1 MPKLPMTLVPADID
15 SEIDDLGELG
25 LAEISR
31 TTRQWRAVKNA
42 AWELWRNRLAS
53 VGAAMVV
60 ILFMV
65 AILAPMLAT
74 HNPVRQNYREM
85 LQTPSTTHY
94 FGTDKF
100 GRDIWSRTVWGCQR
114 LVTIAVVAVIMGV
127 LLGVPLGA
135 ISGYYGGKLD
145 AVLMRLVDAWL
156 AFPGILFYLLAATFI
171 RAYELSLF
179 WNTVG
184 LIIALGIARTPS
196 IARLVRGAVM
206 SEREKEYVE
215 ASHATGES
223 NLYIA
228 FRQILP
234 NCMSP
239 VIIQA
244 TVALGVELLIIA
256 SLSFLGLGAPPPT
269 PDWGADLNLARE
281 HMVTRPYLAIFP
293 GLAISFA
300 VLAFNLFGDGLRDIL
315 DPRTA
320 DR

>member
-1 MPKLPMTLVPADID
+1 MARASVASIPEGFDIEPA
-15 SEIDDLGELG
+15 G
-25 LAEISR
+25 LAQRSR
-31 TTRQWRAVKNA
+31 TTQLWRAVKNA

-53 VGAAMVV
+53 AGALMVFT
-60 ILFMV
+60 LFLV
-65 AILAPMLAT
+65 SILAPVLAT
-74 HNPVRQNYREM
+74 HDPVKQNYREM
-85 LQTPSTTHY
+85 LQGPSAAHY

-114 LVTIAVVAVIMGV
+114 LVTIAVLAVLMGI
-127 LLGVPLGA
+127 LAGVPLGT
-135 ISGYYGGKLD
+135 ISGYYGGRLD
-145 AVLMRLVDAWL
+145 AVLMRVVDAWL

-184 LIIALGIARTPS
+184 LIMALGVARTPS
-196 IARLVRGAVM
+196 IARLVRGSVLA
-206 SEREKEYVE
+206 EREKEYIE
-215 ASHATGES
+215 ASHIVGES

-234 NCMSP
+234 NCLSP
-239 VIIQA
+239 LIIDA

-300 VLAFNLFGDGLRDIL
+300 VLGFNLFGDGLRDIL
-315 DPRTA
+315 DPRIA

>member
-1 MPKLPMTLVPADID
+1 MARASVASIPEGFDLEPA
-15 SEIDDLGELG
+15 G
-25 LAEISR
+25 LARRSR
-31 TTRQWRAVKNA
+31 TTQFWRAVKNA

-53 VGAAMVV
+53 AGALMVV
-60 ILFMV
+60 ILFLV
-65 AILAPMLAT
+65 SILAPVLAT
-74 HNPVRQNYREM
+74 HDPVKQNYREM
-85 LQTPSTTHY
+85 LQGPSAAHY

-114 LVTIAVVAVIMGV
+114 LVTIAVLAVLMGILV
-127 LLGVPLGA
+127 GVPLGT
-135 ISGYYGGKLD
+135 ISGYYGGRLD
-145 AVLMRLVDAWL
+145 AVLMRVVDAWL

-196 IARLVRGAVM
+196 IARLVRGSVLA
-206 SEREKEYVE
+206 EREKEYIE
-215 ASHATGES
+215 ASHIVGES

-234 NCMSP
+234 NCLSP
-239 VIIQA
+239 LIIDA

-300 VLAFNLFGDGLRDIL
+300 VLGFNLFGDGLRDIL
-315 DPRTA
+315 DPRIA

>member
-1 MPKLPMTLVPADID
+1 MARASVASIPEGFDLEPA
-15 SEIDDLGELG
+15 G
-25 LAEISR
+25 LAQRSR
-31 TTRQWRAVKNA
+31 TTRFWRAVKNA

-53 VGAAMVV
+53 AGALMVF
-60 ILFMV
+60 ILFLV
-65 AILAPMLAT
+65 SILAPVIAT
-74 HNPVRQNYREM
+74 HDPVKQNYREM
-85 LQTPSTTHY
+85 LQGPSAAHY

-114 LVTIAVVAVIMGV
+114 LVTIAVLAVLMGI
-127 LLGVPLGA
+127 LAGVPLGT
-135 ISGYYGGKLD
+135 ISGYYGGRLD
-145 AVLMRLVDAWL
+145 AVLMRVVDAWL

-196 IARLVRGAVM
+196 IARLVRGSVLA
-206 SEREKEYVE
+206 EREKEYIE
-215 ASHATGES
+215 ASHIVGES

-234 NCMSP
+234 NCLSP
-239 VIIQA
+239 LIIDA

-300 VLAFNLFGDGLRDIL
+300 VLGFNLFGDGLRDIL
-315 DPRTA
+315 DPRIA

>member
-1 MPKLPMTLVPADID
+1 MAQVSVTPASGGLDIGIAD
-15 SEIDDLGELG
+15 SARMLRR
-25 LAEISR
+25 AR
-31 TTRQWRAVKNA
+31 TWQAVKNA
-42 AWELWRNRLAS
+42 AWELWKNRLAS
-53 VGAAMVV
+53 IGAVMVLM
-60 ILFMV
+60 LFLV
-65 AILAPMLAT
+65 AILAPLLAT
-74 HNPVRQNYREM
+74 HDPVKQNYREM
-85 LQTPSTTHY
+85 LQGPSAAHY

-114 LVTIAVVAVIMGV
+114 LVTIAVLAVFIGLV
-127 LLGVPLGA
+127 GGIPLGT
-135 ISGYYGGKLD
+135 ISGYYGGRLD
-145 AVLMRLVDAWL
+145 AILMRVVDAWL
-156 AFPGILFYLLAATFI
+156 AFPGILFYLLAATLI

-184 LIIALGIARTPS
+184 LIIALGVARMPDT
-196 IARLVRGAVM
+196 ARLVRGTVLA
-206 SEREKEYVE
+206 EREKDYVE

-223 NLYIA
+223 QMYIA

-234 NCMSP
+234 NCLSP

-244 TVALGVELLIIA
+244 TIALGFELLIIA

-281 HMVTRPYLAIFP
+281 HMETRPYLAIFP

-300 VLAFNLFGDGLRDIL
+300 VLGFNLFGDGLRDIL

>member
-1 MPKLPMTLVPADID
+1 MARVSVTSAPDSFDADMRELAQLSPKKRLRRALVD
-15 SEIDDLGELG
+15 
-25 LAEISR
+25 
-31 TTRQWRAVKNA
+31 A
-42 AWELWRNRLAS
+42 AWELWRNRLATF
-53 VGAAMVV
+53 GAAMVLV
-60 ILFMV
+60 LFLI
-65 AILAPMLAT
+65 AILAPVLAT
-74 HNPVRQNYREM
+74 HNPVKQNYREM
-85 LQTPSTTHY
+85 LQGPSAAHY

-100 GRDIWSRTVWGCQR
+100 GRDIWSRTVGGARR
-114 LVTIAVVAVIMGV
+114 LVTIAVLAVLMGIV
-127 LLGVPLGA
+127 GGIPLGV

-145 AVLMRLVDAWL
+145 AVLMRVVDAWL
-156 AFPGILFYLLAATFI
+156 AFPGILFYLLTASFI

-184 LIIALGIARTPS
+184 LIIALGVARTPS
-196 IARLVRGAVM
+196 IARLVRGSVLA
-206 SEREKEYVE
+206 EREKEYVE
-215 ASHATGES
+215 ASHIIGES
-223 NLYIA
+223 HLYIA

-234 NCMSP
+234 NCLSP

-244 TVALGVELLIIA
+244 TIALGFELLIIT

-293 GLAISFA
+293 GLAISYA
-300 VLAFNLFGDGLRDIL
+300 VLGFNLFGDGLRDIL